1 MARNGYCSLLINADL
16 EMALHLYHCTNSNGL
31 RGILTSMSFHPSYC
45 LEKADYLTDSQNF
58 AFAMVCFA
66 DLLDKELASHMK
78 RFHSSAYLK
87 MRRKW
92 AIRKG
97 VNPVCYYFK
106 NTPFTAG
113 IRKIIEKAAE
123 ENKKAKDAKDKEA
136 QFSPFLN
143 GVNIMMGYLKQYKG
157 CYWMGDRWSPETIFF
172 TEREW
177 RYLPLVENG
186 EAYFLPEEFF
196 HNDEF
201 RNEQKQILIEH
212 GYVLRF
218 SVEDIEE
225 IGIKENED
233 IEWINEAV
241 NNGNLSRGLL
251 GKVQKINVEMMA
263 E

>member
-1 MARNGYCSLLINADL
+1 MP
-16 EMALHLYHCTNSNGL
+16 LHLYHCTNSNGL

-45 LEKADYLTDSQNF
+45 LEKADYLLDSQNF

-66 DLLDKELASHMK
+66 DLLNEELPSHMNS
-78 RFHSSAYLK
+78 FHSSAYLK
-87 MRRKW
+87 MRREW
-92 AIRKG
+92 AIVSG

-113 IRKIIEKAAE
+113 FRKIIEKAVE
-123 ENKKAKDAKDKEA
+123 ENTKALNAKDKEA
-136 QFSPFLN
+136 QFTPFLN

-177 RYLPLVENG
+177 RYLPLVENE
-186 EAYFLPEEFF
+186 EAYFLPEDLF
-196 HNDEF
+196 HKDVI
-201 RNEQKQILIEH
+201 RKEQRQRLIEH

-225 IGIKENED
+225 IGIIDDED
-233 IEWINEAV
+233 MKWINEAV
-241 NNGNLSRGLL
+241 NSGTLSHDLL
-251 GKVQKINVEMMA
+251 GKVKKINI
-263 E
+263 

>member
-1 MARNGYCSLLINADL
+1 MD
-16 EMALHLYHCTNSNGL
+16 LHLYHCTNSRGL
-31 RGILTSMSFHPSYC
+31 RGILTSMSFQPSYC
-45 LEKADYLTDSQNF
+45 LEKADYLPKSQNF

-66 DLLDKELASHMK
+66 DLLDEELAPHMK

-87 MRRKW
+87 MRRDW
-92 AIRKG
+92 AIRSG

-106 NTPFTAG
+106 NTPFAAG
-113 IRKIIEKAAE
+113 IRKIIEKATE
-123 ENKKAKDAKDKEA
+123 ENRKASEAKDTKA

-143 GVNIMMGYLKQYKG
+143 GVNIVLGYLKQYQG

-186 EAYFLPEEFF
+186 EAYFLPENLF
-196 HNDEF
+196 HKDVI

-218 SVEDIEE
+218 RVEDIEE
-225 IGIKENED
+225 IGIIENED
-233 IEWINEAV
+233 MEWINKAV
-241 NNGNLSRGLL
+241 NSGSLSHDILE
-251 GKVQKINVEMMA
+251 KVKKISI
-263 E
+263 